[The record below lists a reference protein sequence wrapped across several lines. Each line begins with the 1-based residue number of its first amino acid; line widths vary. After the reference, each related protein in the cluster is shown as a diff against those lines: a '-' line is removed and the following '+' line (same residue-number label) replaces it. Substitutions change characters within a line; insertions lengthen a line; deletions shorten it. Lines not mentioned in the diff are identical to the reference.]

1 MTFESMPILSLTI
14 LLLIAGGVLIA
25 LTPRTHS
32 VRWIALFFALLEL
45 LLSLLVLL
53 RFDTQKQ
60 GFQLLEK
67 ADWIPT
73 LNVHYQLGVDGI
85 SILFL
90 PLTALLFLAVIIAS
104 WNSVR
109 VMPRL
114 YFGLLLLLEAA
125 VIGIFTAMDTMLFFL
140 FWELTLISFYFLIS
154 LWGIGPQRRF
164 AAAKYTL
171 YMLIGG
177 VPLLFAFILLAIN
190 HADQTGMAIPAGL
203 SFDYQTLLTTGLP
216 AGTEMVVF
224 LLLLAGFAV
233 KTPLF
238 PLHTWLPVVSME
250 GPIAAAALMTGLKLG
265 VYGLIRF
272 AIPLAPGAAQ
282 ELHWLLVGLAVIGI
296 LYGALA
302 AMAQTNLR
310 RMLAYSSISHVGLV
324 VLGIASF
331 SIQGIQ
337 GAVFQTLNF
346 IIIAGGIF
354 ILTGFLHQRTGSTDF
369 ISLGGV
375 ARSMPLLTAFY
386 FLFGIASMGIPGT
399 SGFPA
404 EFLILFSAL
413 KTHTG
418 AGLAALVGVIIGAVY
433 FLRIYRRVFLGA
445 ATSSVVIGA
454 VDLRKRELLIAV
466 TMALLIII
474 AGFYPAIV
482 LDVTHIASESWIAN
496 LNSGSP

>member
-1 MTFESMPILSLTI
+1 MIESIPILSLAI
-14 LLLIAGGVLIA
+14 LALLAGGLLIVLAPDHRTVRWVA
-25 LTPRTHS
+25 LT
-32 VRWIALFFALLEL
+32 VAVLEL
-45 LLSLLVLL
+45 VLTVIILV
-53 RFDTQKQ
+53 RFDAQLQ
-60 GFQLLEK
+60 GFQMVEK
-67 ADWIPT
+67 ANWIPT
-73 LNVHYQLGVDGI
+73 LNIQYQVGVDGI

-90 PLTALLFLAVIIAS
+90 PLTAVLFLAVIIAS
-104 WNSVR
+104 WNMVR

-125 VIGIFTAMDTMLFFL
+125 VMGIYLALDTMMFFL
-140 FWELTLISFYFLIS
+140 FWEMTLISFYFLIS

-203 SFDYQTLLTTGLP
+203 SFDYATLLATELPSGTG
-216 AGTEMVVF
+216 MVVF

-250 GPIAAAALMTGLKLG
+250 GPIAAATLMVGLKLG
-265 VYGLIRF
+265 AYGLIRY
-272 AIPLAPGAAQ
+272 AIPLAPEAAQ
-282 ELHWLLVGLAVIGI
+282 QLHWLLVALAVAGI

-331 SIQGIQ
+331 NIQGIQ

-346 IIIAGGIF
+346 IIISGGAF
-354 ILTGFLHQRTGSTDF
+354 LLTGFLYQRTGSTDF

-386 FLFGIASMGIPGT
+386 FLFGIAGMGIPGT

-404 EFLILFSAL
+404 EFLLLFSAL

-418 AGLAALVGVIIGAVY
+418 AGLAALVGVVIGAVY
-433 FLRIYRRVFLGA
+433 FLRIYRRAFLGA
-445 ATSSVVIGA
+445 ATSRVIVEA
-454 VDLRKRELLIAV
+454 ADLRKHELLIAAAL
-466 TMALLIII
+466 ALLILI

-482 LDVTHIASESWIAN
+482 LDVTRVASEDWIAN
-496 LNSGSP
+496 LATASP